1 MKFFFFGILA
11 AYLCGNIYIFAR
23 GLQSL
28 KAITPT
34 RRLRPLGI
42 MMQCCF
48 SIIFWIAALSF
59 FVAMFARNASLPQWL
74 SSTLNGVG
82 SAWLVFTLYMVLAL
96 LVVDI
101 TKVVFYQIRRFLN
114 RFGFLLSVIVVSGVL
129 YSGYNNYRNPQI
141 KELEIDLR
149 AKAAAVV
156 GNTENAAVVAD
167 TISVEDSGISV
178 GKKNLKIVAV
188 SDVHLGYST
197 GKEDLARYVGMINS
211 LLPDIVLIGGDL
223 IDNSV
228 VPLWEQR
235 MYEELLQLKAP
246 MGIYMV
252 PGNHEFISGIEKS
265 VEFLKNTPVVLLR
278 DSVVVLPGGVQLV
291 GRDDRSNRNRASLE
305 ELMAGVQKGLPVIM
319 MDHQPYELGLK
330 DSLGV
335 DLQLSGHTH
344 RGQIWPMNLLIDRMY
359 DQSHGYR
366 KWENSHVVVSS
377 GLSLW
382 GPPFRIGTESDLW
395 VINVKL

>member
-28 KAITPT
+28 RAITPT
-34 RRLRPLGI
+34 KRLRPLGI
-42 MMQCCF
+42 MMQCGF
-48 SIIFWIAALSF
+48 SVIFWMAALSF

-129 YSGYNNYRNPQI
+129 YSGYNNYRNPRI
-141 KELEIDLR
+141 MELDIDLG

-211 LLPDIVLIGGDL
+211 LLPDIILIGGDL

-228 VPLWEQR
+228 VPLWEQH
-235 MYEELLQLKAP
+235 MYEELNQLQAP

-291 GRDDRSNRNRASLE
+291 GRDDRSNRNRASVE
-305 ELMAGVQKGLPVIM
+305 ELMARVEKDAPVIM
-319 MDHQPYELGLK
+319 LDHQPYELGLK

-335 DLQLSGHTH
+335 DLQLGGHTH
-344 RGQIWPMNLLIDRMY
+344 RGQIWPMNLLIDRIY
-359 DQSHGYR
+359 EQSHGYR

-382 GPPFRIGTESDLW
+382 GPPFRIGTQSDLW
-395 VINVKL
+395 VINVEL

>member
-11 AYLCGNIYIFAR
+11 AYLCGNVYIFAR

-101 TKVVFYQIRRFLN
+101 TKLVFYQIRRFLN

-141 KELEIDLR
+141 KELEIDLSSG
-149 AKAAAVV
+149 K
-156 GNTENAAVVAD
+156 
-167 TISVEDSGISV
+167 VEGDSELPV
-178 GKKNLKIVAV
+178 GKKNLKIVAL

-197 GKEDLARYVGMINS
+197 DKEDLARYVGMINS
-211 LLPDIVLIGGDL
+211 LLPDIILIGGDL
-223 IDNSV
+223 IDNSI
-228 VPLWEQR
+228 VPLCQQR
-235 MYEELLQLKAP
+235 MDEELGKLQAP

-252 PGNHEFISGIEKS
+252 PGNHEYISGLEKS
-265 VEFLKNTPVVLLR
+265 EEFLKNTPIVLLR
-278 DSVVVLPGGVQLV
+278 DSVVCLPGGLQLV
-291 GRDDRSNRNRASLE
+291 GRDDRSNHSRASVE
-305 ELMAGVQKGLPVIM
+305 ELMAGVRKEAPVIM
-319 MDHQPYELGLK
+319 LDHQPYQLDLK

-335 DLQLSGHTH
+335 DLQFSGHTH
-344 RGQIWPMNLLIDRMY
+344 RGQIWPMNLLVDRMY
-359 DQSHGYR
+359 QQSHGYR

-382 GPPFRIGTESDLW
+382 GPPFRIGTKSDLW
-395 VINVKL
+395 VINIRL

>member
-11 AYLCGNIYIFAR
+11 AYLCGNVYIFAR

-28 KAITPT
+28 RAITPT

-48 SIIFWIAALSF
+48 SIIFWIATLSF
-59 FVAMFARNASLPQWL
+59 FVAMFACNASLPQWL

-96 LVVDI
+96 LVTDI

-178 GKKNLKIVAV
+178 GKKNLKIVAL

-197 GKEDLARYVGMINS
+197 DKEDLARYVGMINS

-228 VPLWEQR
+228 VPLWKQR
-235 MYEELLQLKAP
+235 MYEELGQLKAP

-291 GRDDRSNRNRASLE
+291 GRDDRSNRNRASVE

-359 DQSHGYR
+359 EQSHGYR
-366 KWENSHVVVSS
+366 KWDNSHVVVSS

>member
-1 MKFFFFGILA
+1 MKFFFFGTLV
-11 AYLCGNIYIFAR
+11 AYLCGNAYVFAR

-28 KAITPT
+28 KAVTPK
-34 RRLRPLGI
+34 RLRPLGI
-42 MMQCCF
+42 IMQCGF
-48 SIIFWIAALSF
+48 SVLFWAAALSF
-59 FVAMFARNASLPQWL
+59 FVAMFARNASLPAG
-74 SSTLNGVG
+74 LNSVLYNVG
-82 SAWLVFTLYMVLAL
+82 SAWLVFTLYMVLSL

-101 TKVVFYQIRRFLN
+101 TKVVFYQIRRFLS
-114 RFGFLLSVIVVSGVL
+114 RFGFLISLVAVSAVL
-129 YSGYNNYRNPQI
+129 YSGYNNYRNPQVM
-141 KELEIDLR
+141 ELDIDLG
-149 AKAAAVV
+149 AV
-156 GNTENAAVVAD
+156 
-167 TISVEDSGISV
+167 DSEKII
-178 GKKNLKIVAV
+178 GKKTLKIVAL

-197 GKEDLARYVGMINS
+197 DKEDLAKYVELVNS
-211 LLPDIVLIGGDL
+211 LLPDIILIGGDL

-228 VPLWEQR
+228 APLWEQR
-235 MYEELLQLKAP
+235 MDEELGKLQAP

-265 VEFLKNTPVVLLR
+265 EEFLKSTPVVLLR

-291 GRDDRSNRNRASLE
+291 GRDDRSNRNRASVE
-305 ELMAGVQKGLPVIM
+305 ELMARVQKGLPVIM

-359 DQSHGYR
+359 EQSYGYR

-395 VINVKL
+395 VINLNF

>member
-11 AYLCGNIYIFAR
+11 AYLCGNVYIFAR

-28 KAITPT
+28 KAIAPT

-74 SSTLNGVG
+74 GTSLNGVG
-82 SAWLVFTLYMVLAL
+82 SIWLVFTLYMVLAL

-129 YSGYNNYRNPQI
+129 YSGYNNYRNPRI
-141 KELEIDLR
+141 MELEIDFSPV
-149 AKAAAVV
+149 ATAAEAVAADSVAV
-156 GNTENAAVVAD
+156 GDKELP
-167 TISVEDSGISV
+167 V
-178 GKKNLKIVAV
+178 GKKNLKIVAA

-197 GKEDLARYVGMINS
+197 DKEDLARYVGMINS
-211 LLPDIVLIGGDL
+211 LLPDIILIVGDL

-235 MYEELLQLKAP
+235 MYEELGQLKAP

-319 MDHQPYELGLK
+319 MDHQPYELGFK

-335 DLQLSGHTH
+335 DLQLGGHTH

-359 DQSHGYR
+359 EQSHGYR
-366 KWENSHVVVSS
+366 KWDNSHVVVSS

-382 GPPFRIGTESDLW
+382 GPPFRIGTQSDLW
-395 VINVKL
+395 VINVEL

>member
-23 GLQSL
+23 GLQSIR
-28 KAITPT
+28 AIAPT

-42 MMQCCF
+42 AMQCVF
-48 SIIFWIAALSF
+48 SLLFWCAALSF
-59 FVAMFARNASLPQWL
+59 FVAMFARNASLPNWL
-74 SSTLNGVG
+74 SGALNTVG
-82 SAWLVFTLYMVLAL
+82 PVWLVFTLYMVLAL
-96 LVVDI
+96 LVLDVI
-101 TKVVFYQIRRFLN
+101 KVVFYRIRRFIN

-141 KELEIDLR
+141 KELEIDLG

-156 GNTENAAVVAD
+156 GNTENAAVAADSVAVGD
-167 TISVEDSGISV
+167 KELPV
-178 GKKNLKIVAV
+178 GKKNLKIVAL

-197 GKEDLARYVGMINS
+197 DKEDLARYVGMINS

-228 VPLWEQR
+228 VPLWEQN
-235 MYEELLQLKAP
+235 MYEELNQLQAP

-291 GRDDRSNRNRASLE
+291 GRDDRSNRNRASVE
-305 ELMAGVQKGLPVIM
+305 ELMARVEKDAPVIM
-319 MDHQPYELGLK
+319 LDHQPYELDLK

-335 DLQLSGHTH
+335 DLQFSGHTH
-344 RGQIWPMNLLIDRMY
+344 RGQIWPMNLLVDRMY
-359 DQSHGYR
+359 QQSHGYR

-382 GPPFRIGTESDLW
+382 GPPFRIGTKSDLW
-395 VINVKL
+395 VINIRL

>member
-11 AYLCGNIYIFAR
+11 AYLCGNVYIFAR

-28 KAITPT
+28 KAIAPT

-74 SSTLNGVG
+74 GTSLNGVG

-114 RFGFLLSVIVVSGVL
+114 RFGFLLSAIVVAVVL
-129 YSGYNNYRNPQI
+129 HCGYNNYRNPRI
-141 KELEIDLR
+141 MELEIDFSPV
-149 AKAAAVV
+149 ATAAEAVAADSVAV
-156 GNTENAAVVAD
+156 GDKELP
-167 TISVEDSGISV
+167 V
-178 GKKNLKIVAV
+178 GKKNLKIVAA

-197 GKEDLARYVGMINS
+197 DKEDLARYVGMINS

-235 MYEELLQLKAP
+235 MYEELGQLKAP

-359 DQSHGYR
+359 EQSHGYR
-366 KWENSHVVVSS
+366 KWDNSHVVVSS

-382 GPPFRIGTESDLW
+382 GPPFRIGTQSDLW
-395 VINVKL
+395 VIHVEL

>member
-11 AYLCGNIYIFAR
+11 AYLCGNVYIFAR

-28 KAITPT
+28 RAITPT

-149 AKAAAVV
+149 AQAAAVV

-178 GKKNLKIVAV
+178 GKKNLKIVAL

-197 GKEDLARYVGMINS
+197 DKEDLARYVGMINS

-223 IDNSV
+223 IDNSI

-235 MYEELLQLKAP
+235 MYEELGQLKAP

-252 PGNHEFISGIEKS
+252 PGNHEYISGFEKS

-305 ELMAGVQKGLPVIM
+305 ELMARVLEGAPVFM
-319 MDHQPYELGLK
+319 LDHQPYELGLK

-335 DLQLSGHTH
+335 DIQFSGHTH

-359 DQSHGYR
+359 EQSHGYR
-366 KWENSHVVVSS
+366 KWDNSHVVVSS

>member
-28 KAITPT
+28 RAITPT
-34 RRLRPLGI
+34 KRLRPLGI
-42 MMQCCF
+42 MMQCGF
-48 SIIFWIAALSF
+48 SVIFWMAALSF

-101 TKVVFYQIRRFLN
+101 TKVVFYQIRRFLS
-114 RFGFLLSVIVVSGVL
+114 RFGFLLSAIVVAVVL
-129 YSGYNNYRNPQI
+129 HCGYNNYRNPQI
-141 KELEIDLR
+141 KELEIDFSPV
-149 AKAAAVV
+149 ATAAEAV
-156 GNTENAAVVAD
+156 AADSVAVWD
-167 TISVEDSGISV
+167 KELPV
-178 GKKNLKIVAV
+178 GKKNLKIVAL

-197 GKEDLARYVGMINS
+197 DKEDLARYVGMINS
-211 LLPDIVLIGGDL
+211 LLPDIILIGGDL

-228 VPLWEQR
+228 VPLWEQH
-235 MYEELLQLKAP
+235 MYEELGQLKAP

-291 GRDDRSNRNRASLE
+291 GRDDRSNRNRASVE
-305 ELMAGVQKGLPVIM
+305 ELMARVEKDAPVIM
-319 MDHQPYELGLK
+319 LDHQPYELCLK

-359 DQSHGYR
+359 EQSYGYR

-382 GPPFRIGTESDLW
+382 GPPFRIGTQSDLW
-395 VINVKL
+395 VINVEL

>member
-1 MKFFFFGILA
+1 MKFFFFGIIA
-11 AYLCGNIYIFAR
+11 AYLCGNVYIFAR

-42 MMQCCF
+42 VMQCVF
-48 SIIFWIAALSF
+48 SLLFWIAALSF
-59 FVAMFARNASLPQWL
+59 FVAMFARNASFPQWL
-74 SSTLNGVG
+74 SSALNGVG
-82 SAWLVFTLYMVLAL
+82 SVWLVFTLYMVLSL

-114 RFGFLLSVIVVSGVL
+114 RLGFLLSVIVVSGVL
-129 YSGYNNYRNPQI
+129 YSGYNTYRNPQI
-141 KELEIDLR
+141 KELEIDFSPV
-149 AKAAAVV
+149 ATAAEAVAADSVAV
-156 GNTENAAVVAD
+156 GDKELP
-167 TISVEDSGISV
+167 V
-178 GKKNLKIVAV
+178 GKKNLKIVAL

-197 GKEDLARYVGMINS
+197 DKEDLARYVGMINS

-235 MYEELLQLKAP
+235 MEEELGKLRAP

-252 PGNHEFISGIEKS
+252 PGNHEYISGLEKS
-265 VEFLKNTPVVLLR
+265 VEFLKNTPIVLLR
-278 DSVVVLPGGVQLV
+278 DSVVVFPGGLQLV
-291 GRDDRSNRNRASLE
+291 GRDDRSNRNRASVE
-305 ELMAGVQKGLPVIM
+305 ELMAGVQDGIPVLM
-319 MDHQPYELGLK
+319 LDHQPYELDQK

-335 DLQLSGHTH
+335 DIQFSGHTH
-344 RGQIWPMNLLIDRMY
+344 KGQIWPMNLLVDRMY
-359 DQSHGYR
+359 VQSHGYR
-366 KWENSHVVVSS
+366 KWKNSHVVVSS

>member
-1 MKFFFFGILA
+1 MKLFFFGILA

-28 KAITPT
+28 RAITPT
-34 RRLRPLGI
+34 KRLRPLGI
-42 MMQCCF
+42 MMQCGF
-48 SIIFWIAALSF
+48 SVIFWMAALSF

-114 RFGFLLSVIVVSGVL
+114 RFGFLLSAIVVAVVL
-129 YSGYNNYRNPQI
+129 HCGYNNYRNPQI
-141 KELEIDLR
+141 NELEIDFSPV
-149 AKAAAVV
+149 ATAAEAV
-156 GNTENAAVVAD
+156 AADSVAVWD
-167 TISVEDSGISV
+167 KELPV
-178 GKKNLKIVAV
+178 GKKNLKIVAL

-197 GKEDLARYVGMINS
+197 DKEDLARYVGMINS
-211 LLPDIVLIGGDL
+211 LLPDIILIGGDL

-228 VPLWEQR
+228 VPLWEQH
-235 MYEELLQLKAP
+235 MYEELGQLKAP

-278 DSVVVLPGGVQLV
+278 DSVVVLHGGVQLV
-291 GRDDRSNRNRASLE
+291 GRDDRSNRNRASVE
-305 ELMAGVQKGLPVIM
+305 ELMARVEKDAPVIM
-319 MDHQPYELGLK
+319 LDHQPYELGLK

-359 DQSHGYR
+359 EQSYGYR

-382 GPPFRIGTESDLW
+382 GPPFRLGTQSDLW
-395 VINVKL
+395 VINVEL